1 MGLLVK
7 ICGITSIEAADAA
20 ARAGADIA
28 GLNFHTRSPRYLKP
42 EQASALAGRMRGKL
56 QIAAVLSDPSDEVLA
71 AAVSAAKPD
80 YLQLHGAESPDR
92 VAAIRDRYGV
102 AIIKAIAVAEAGDF
116 DQVAKYEGS
125 ADMFLFDAK
134 APAAADREGGHG
146 MAFDW
151 QMLRGRTF
159 PRPWLLAG
167 GLNPQNVARAI
178 RSSQAPGVDV
188 SSGVEISPGHKSADL
203 IVPFVA
209 IARSPLLEREAR
221 S

>member
-203 IVPFVA
+203 IVQFVA
-209 IARSPLLEREAR
+209 IARRPLLEREAR

>member
-1 MGLLVK
+1 
-7 ICGITSIEAADAA
+7 
-20 ARAGADIA
+20 
-28 GLNFHTRSPRYLKP
+28 
-42 EQASALAGRMRGKL
+42 MRGKL

-102 AIIKAIAVAEAGDF
+102 AIIYAIAVAEAGDF

-203 IVPFVA
+203 IVQFVA
-209 IARSPLLEREAR
+209 IARRPLLEREAR

>member
-56 QIAAVLSDPSDEVLA
+56 RIAAVLSDPSDEVLA

-80 YLQLHGAESPDR
+80 YVQLHGAESPDR

-102 AIIKAIAVAEAGDF
+102 AIIKAIAVAEAGDL

-151 QMLRGRTF
+151 QILRGRTF

-203 IVPFVA
+203 IAQFVA
-209 IARSPLLEREAR
+209 NARSPLLEREAR
-221 S
+221 P